1 MNREEEEGKQ
11 EEDGVG
17 QLPAGV
23 FKLEQQEKNISYN
36 YTRACYKL
44 ETNCTQAAGI

>member
-1 MNREEEEGKQ
+1 MFSFHKVKEASKKEEEEGKQ

-23 FKLEQQEKNISYN
+23 FKLEQQKKKSR
-36 YTRACYKL
+36 TV
-44 ETNCTQAAGI
+44 T